1 MTLAVVHSRALDG
14 LNAPQVTVEV
24 HLANGLPCF
33 TLVGLADTEVKEARE
48 RVRAALSN
56 SGLEFPHNKRITIN
70 LAPADLPKE
79 SGRFD
84 LPMAVGILAALGHV
98 DARQLESMEFAGE
111 LSLGGEL
118 RPVRG
123 ALAMALALRRGQATG
138 DGDAVAARTLV
149 LPVESARQAARVE
162 GVTLLEAQHLSQV
175 VAALRPERDG
185 EPPPEPLRVAQP
197 DGVVEE
203 ALSVAFGDLRDVKGQ
218 AAAKRALE
226 VAAAG
231 SHSLLMVGPPG
242 TGKSMLAR
250 RLASVLPVLTQDEAL
265 EAAAVQSLA
274 GSFRPEAWRQRPWRA
289 PHHSAS
295 SVALVGGGS
304 PPRPGEI
311 SLAHRGLL
319 FLDELPEF
327 PRMALEALREPLET
341 GHITIS
347 RAARRHDFPARFQLV
362 AAMNPCPCGHLGNP
376 LKACRC
382 TPDQVTRYQS
392 RLSGPLLDRIDVQVE
407 VPAVTPEVLGGA
419 PDGETSA
426 VVAERVARAQA
437 LQWARQGCLNAAL
450 DGSGLDQHAALE
462 PAAQQFLK
470 AASAK
475 LGWSGRG
482 FHRVLRLAR
491 TIADLAET
499 DAVSTAQVAEA
510 IQYRRALPSS

>member
-1 MTLAVVHSRALDG
+1 MTLALVRSRALDG
-14 LNAPQVTVEV
+14 LMAPEVSVEV

-56 SGLEFPHNKRITIN
+56 CGLDFPHNKRITVN

-84 LPMAVGILAALGHV
+84 LPMAVGILAAMEV
-98 DARQLESMEFAGE
+98 IDASRLEGLEFAGE

-123 ALAMALALRRGQATG
+123 ALAMALAVRKGAPGSQRA
-138 DGDAVAARTLV
+138 LV
-149 LPVESARQAARVE
+149 LPEASA
-162 GVTLLEAQHLSQV
+162 LEAALVDGVKLHGVRHLSEV
-175 VAALRPERDG
+175 VAALRRHD
-185 EPPPEPLRVAQP
+185 PEPLRVVTPAF
-197 DGVVEE
+197 ET
-203 ALSVAFGDLRDVKGQ
+203 VAVSPHGCLRDVKGQ
-218 AAAKRALE
+218 GAAKRALE
-226 VAAAG
+226 VAAAAG
-231 SHSLLMVGPPG
+231 HSLLMVGPPG
-242 TGKSMLAR
+242 TGKSMLAQ
-250 RLASVLPVLTQDEAL
+250 RLASILPPLDTDEAL
-265 EAAAVQSLA
+265 ESAAVLSLA
-274 GSFRPEAWRQRPWRA
+274 GRFQAQHWRQRVVRA

-311 SLAHRGLL
+311 SLAHRGVL
-319 FLDELPEF
+319 FLDEMPEY
-327 PRMALEALREPLET
+327 PRAALESLREPLES
-341 GHITIS
+341 GQITIS

-362 AAMNPCPCGHLGNP
+362 AAMNPCPCGHLGST

-382 TPDQVTRYQS
+382 SPDQVNRYQG

-407 VPAVTPEVLGGA
+407 VPAVSPEVLSQA

-426 VVAERVARAQA
+426 VVAERVARARA
-437 LQWARQGCLNAAL
+437 VQWARQGCLNSDL
-450 DGSGLDQHAALE
+450 EGAALE
-462 PAAQQFLK
+462 LHAQPTEAAMAFLK
-470 AASAK
+470 KACAR

-491 TIADLAET
+491 TLADLAG
-499 DAVSTAQVAEA
+499 AAQIDLPHVAEA
-510 IQYRRALPSS
+510 IQYRRALQAPAASLAAG

>member
-1 MTLAVVHSRALDG
+1 MTLALVRSRALDG
-14 LNAPQVTVEV
+14 LMAPEVSVEV

-56 SGLEFPHNKRITIN
+56 CGLDFPHNKRITVN

-84 LPMAVGILAALGHV
+84 LPMAVGILAAMGV
-98 DARQLESMEFAGE
+98 IDADQLDGLEFAGE

-123 ALAMALALRRGQATG
+123 ALAMALAVRKASPEQQRA
-138 DGDAVAARTLV
+138 LV
-149 LPVESARQAARVE
+149 LPEASAHEAALVDGVKLLAAR
-162 GVTLLEAQHLSQV
+162 HLSDV
-175 VAALRPERDG
+175 VAALRPHD
-185 EPPPEPLRVAQP
+185 PQPLPQVTP
-197 DGVVEE
+197 
-203 ALSVAFGDLRDVKGQ
+203 AFETATVSPHGDLRDVKGQ
-218 AAAKRALE
+218 GAAKRALE
-226 VAAAG
+226 VAAAAG
-231 SHSLLMVGPPG
+231 HSLLLVGPPG
-242 TGKSMLAR
+242 TGKSMLAQ
-250 RLASVLPVLTQDEAL
+250 RLASILPPLDTDEAL
-265 EAAAVQSLA
+265 ESAAVLSLA
-274 GSFRPEAWRQRPWRA
+274 GRFQADQWRQRVVRA

-311 SLAHRGLL
+311 SLAHRGVL
-319 FLDELPEF
+319 FLDEMPEY
-327 PRMALEALREPLET
+327 PRAALEALREPLES

-382 TPDQVTRYQS
+382 TPDQVNRYQGK
-392 RLSGPLLDRIDVQVE
+392 LSGPLLDRIDVQVE
-407 VPAVTPEVLGGA
+407 VPAVSAEVLSQA
-419 PDGETSA
+419 PDGEPSA
-426 VVAERVARAQA
+426 VVAERVKQARAR
-437 LQWARQGCLNAAL
+437 QWARQGCLNSDL
-450 DGSGLDQHAALE
+450 DGAGLDLHAQPT
-462 PAAQQFLK
+462 PAAMAFLK
-470 AASAK
+470 MACER

-491 TIADLAET
+491 TLADLAGET
-499 DAVSTAQVAEA
+499 QIDMPHVAEA
-510 IQYRRALPSS
+510 IQYRRALRAPAASLAAS